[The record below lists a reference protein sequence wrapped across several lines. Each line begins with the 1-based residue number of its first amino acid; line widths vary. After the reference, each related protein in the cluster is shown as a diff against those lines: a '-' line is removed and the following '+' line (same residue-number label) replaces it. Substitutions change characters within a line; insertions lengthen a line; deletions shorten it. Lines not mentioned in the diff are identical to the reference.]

1 MANLKESGFKLWC
14 YFNKNQDNYFMELS
28 QKDCE
33 AWGIKRSSYY
43 RGLEELE
50 EKGFLFIEED
60 SNKYTFYEMPCEN
73 PSDIPNLGKIPKL
86 GTDDARDRAL
96 NSQIGNTYS
105 QIETQNSQIG
115 KRYSQIEQRNNTNN
129 TNNTVINN
137 TAGAPAA
144 HPFRERDVEGGETI
158 EEYEH
163 AKAIYALDLRQNG
176 L

>member
-1 MANLKESGFKLWC
+1 MSVPHQRKVYIATRAPRDKSHLYGTVNIDALKYAMTNLKESGFKLWC

-50 EKGFLFIEED
+50 EKGFLSIEED

-115 KRYSQIEQRNNTNN
+115 KRYSQIE
-129 TNNTVINN
+129 
-137 TAGAPAA
+137 
-144 HPFRERDVEGGETI
+144 
-158 EEYEH
+158 
-163 AKAIYALDLRQNG
+163 
-176 L
+176 